1 MPTHARLLTDL
12 MNFPRSPSD
21 TTVAIEQYYECPET
35 AVNGMLRGPSFRI
48 VGAALRAMWG
58 ELPGVGVSIPVPI
71 QPVKVV
77 T

>member
-1 MPTHARLLTDL
+1 

-21 TTVAIEQYYECPET
+21 TTVAIEQYYEWLET
-35 AVNGMLRGPSFRI
+35 AVNGMQRGPSFRI

-58 ELPGVGVSIPVPI
+58 VLPRVGVSIPVPI
-71 QPVKVV
+71 QPVNVA